1 MFGNQITKKNTWENN
16 LNLIEMKNNT
26 NIPNLYF
33 SLIFP
38 TLEKQIKM
46 NPFGL
51 KTLLKTCIKTLV
63 NERNLALEILGEK
76 PTQMGYK

>member
-1 MFGNQITKKNTWENN
+1 
-16 LNLIEMKNNT
+16 MKNNT

-33 SLIFP
+33 SLIFS

-51 KTLLKTCIKTLV
+51 KILLKTYIKTLV
-63 NERNLALEILGEK
+63 NERNFALEILVEK
-76 PTQMGYK
+76 PTQMEYI